1 MTTVL
6 PVALVLI
13 QAPMAGVSTP
23 ELAAAVSNAGALG
36 SIAIGA
42 ATVDAARSMI
52 ERTRSLTDRPFNVNV
67 FCHRTPTIDA
77 EREANW
83 LAGLA
88 PLFARFNAEPPEQL
102 ETIYQS
108 FNDDPAMQALLC
120 EQRPAVVSFHF
131 GLPPQPVIE
140 ALKQCGITLLATATT
155 LAEGR
160 AIEAAGID
168 VIIAQ
173 GSEAGGHRG
182 VFDPDQGDAL
192 LGVVPLVRLLA
203 QHTSIPVIA
212 AGGIMD
218 GAGIDAMLAAGA
230 HGVQLGTAFIACPES
245 AASDTHRA
253 WLGGAHSLETVVT
266 PVISGRPARALING
280 HTCEI
285 TSTDVPDYPRT
296 YLAGKAL
303 AAAATEAGDKTFDV
317 CWAGQGAALSRALPA
332 TALVRQLCAES
343 HRLGVTSKNSE

>member
-1 MTTVL
+1 MSTAL
-6 PVALVLI
+6 PVSLPLI

-67 FCHRTPTIDA
+67 FCHRTPQVDDA
-77 EREANW
+77 CETTW

-88 PLFARFNAEPPEQL
+88 PLFARFDAEPPKRL

-108 FNDDPAMQALLC
+108 FNDDTAMQALLC

-140 ALKQCGITLLATATT
+140 ALKARGITLLATATT

-160 AIEAAGID
+160 TIEAAGVD
-168 VIIAQ
+168 VIVAQ

-182 VFDPDQGDAL
+182 VFEPERGDAL
-192 LGVVPLVRLLA
+192 LGVVPLVRALV
-203 QHTSIPVIA
+203 QGTSLPVIA
-212 AGGIMD
+212 AGGVMD
-218 GAGIDAMLAAGA
+218 GAGIDALLAAGA
-230 HGVQLGTAFIACPES
+230 RGVQLGTAFIACPES
-245 AASDTHRA
+245 SASDTHRA
-253 WLGGAHSLETVVT
+253 WLAGAHSLETVVT
-266 PVISGRPARALING
+266 SVISGRPARALVNG
-280 HTCEI
+280 HTREI
-285 TSTDVPDYPRT
+285 TSTAIPDYPRT
-296 YLAGKAL
+296 YSAGKAL
-303 AAAATEAGDKTFDV
+303 TAAASRAGDDTFSV

-332 TALVRQLCAES
+332 AELIERLRRESRQP
-343 HRLGVTSKNSE
+343 GFV

>member
-1 MTTVL
+1 MAAVL
-6 PVALVLI
+6 PVPLPLI

-23 ELAAAVSNAGALG
+23 ALAAAVSNAGALG

-42 ATVDAARSMI
+42 TTVDNARDMI

-67 FCHRTPTIDA
+67 FCHRTPVIDV
-77 EREANW
+77 ERETNW
-83 LAGLA
+83 LTGLA
-88 PLFARFNAEPPEQL
+88 PLFTRFGAEPPERL
-102 ETIYQS
+102 DTIYTS

-120 EQRPAVVSFHF
+120 EQQPAVVSFHF
-131 GLPPQPVIE
+131 GLPPQSVID
-140 ALKQCGITLLATATT
+140 ALKARSITLLATATT

-168 VIIAQ
+168 VIVAQ

-182 VFDPDQGDAL
+182 VFAPERGDAM
-192 LGVVPLVRLLA
+192 LGVLPLVRMLV
-203 QHTSIPVIA
+203 QDTSIPVIA

-218 GAGIDAMLAAGA
+218 GAGIDAVLAAGA
-230 HGVQLGTAFIACPES
+230 CGAQLGTAFIACPES

-253 WLGGAHSLETVVT
+253 WLAGAHSGETVVT
-266 PVISGRPARALING
+266 SAISGRPARALVNG
-280 HTCEI
+280 HTREI
-285 TSTDVPDYPRT
+285 APIDIPDYPRA

-303 AAAATEAGDKTFDV
+303 SAAASNAGGEMFRV

-332 TALVRQLCAES
+332 GELITRLCNES
-343 HRLGVTSKNSE
+343 KSIMYLLKYS